1 MLLSIPANLG
11 YGAIALLVGGE
22 SAGLP
27 VPGETA
33 LVSGALLAGAGHL
46 SLPIV
51 IAIAAAAAIA
61 GDNVGYWVGR
71 RGGRRALLARRGPF
85 RDHRQRGLVRGE
97 EFFARYGTKAVFV
110 SRWVPGVR
118 VVAALVAGA
127 TRMPVRGFMIANA
140 LGAGAWAA
148 TTGGMVFLLGPVG
161 AAIVLTAGLAFTAA
175 AATLAVVRWV
185 RARRV
190 AMTPVPS
197 GRSVAG

>member
-1 MLLSIPANLG
+1 MLLSIPAHLG

-33 LVSGALLAGAGHL
+33 LVTGALLAAAGHL

-61 GDNVGYWVGR
+61 GDNIGYWVGR
-71 RGGRRALLARRGPF
+71 RGGRQALLARRGPL
-85 RDHRQRGLVRGE
+85 RAHRQRALGRGE
-97 EFFARYGTKAVFV
+97 EFFAKYGAKAVFV

-140 LGAGAWAA
+140 LGAVAWAA

-161 AAIVLTAGLAFTAA
+161 GAIVLATGIGITAA
-175 AATLAVVRWV
+175 AAALALVRRV
-185 RARRV
+185 RARRI
-190 AMTPVPS
+190 AMPPAPGVM
-197 GRSVAG
+197 AG